1 MKRHILKLFLLIS
14 AGLSLQS
21 CFNLDEEVFDRVD
34 KSIYYSDESSVK
46 GAVAAIYNKAAMSYV
61 EYFFYLQ
68 EFSADQIAW
77 RSWNGGL
84 WGYDEA
90 QKFVLSCQNWNAD
103 SKIIQQTWETAWS
116 AIGLC
121 NNVVYDLGQISPG
134 AVGMSQEKINSYIAE
149 VRTLRAWAYY
159 NIFEIWGGALPL
171 NVSVSSEV
179 PPSAD
184 PDFDKSCK
192 KIYDFIMTELD
203 ASVDDLPKNEVN
215 RMNQAANRIIKAR
228 LLLNSNIFI
237 GEEHYTE
244 CADLC
249 QSIINGDFVNY
260 EIVSD
265 YRKIYDINNNTCPE
279 VIMAFAYE
287 DGKMEGAWMR
297 NMPFLPYSL

>member
-61 EYFFYLQ
+61 EYFYYLQ

-121 NNVVYDLGQISPG
+121 NNVVYDLGQISPA

-149 VRTLRAWAYY
+149 VRTLRA
-159 NIFEIWGGALPL
+159 
-171 NVSVSSEV
+171 
-179 PPSAD
+179 
-184 PDFDKSCK
+184 
-192 KIYDFIMTELD
+192 
-203 ASVDDLPKNEVN
+203 
-215 RMNQAANRIIKAR
+215 
-228 LLLNSNIFI
+228 
-237 GEEHYTE
+237 
-244 CADLC
+244 
-249 QSIINGDFVNY
+249 
-260 EIVSD
+260 
-265 YRKIYDINNNTCPE
+265 
-279 VIMAFAYE
+279 
-287 DGKMEGAWMR
+287 
-297 NMPFLPYSL
+297 

>member
-1 MKRHILKLFLLIS
+1 
-14 AGLSLQS
+14 
-21 CFNLDEEVFDRVD
+21 
-34 KSIYYSDESSVK
+34 
-46 GAVAAIYNKAAMSYV
+46 
-61 EYFFYLQ
+61 
-68 EFSADQIAW
+68 
-77 RSWNGGL
+77 
-84 WGYDEA
+84 
-90 QKFVLSCQNWNAD
+90 
-103 SKIIQQTWETAWS
+103 
-116 AIGLC
+116 
-121 NNVVYDLGQISPG
+121 
-134 AVGMSQEKINSYIAE
+134 MSQEKINSYIAE

-249 QSIINGDFVNY
+249 QSIINGDFGNY

-265 YRKIYDINNNTCPE
+265 YRKIYDINKIGRAH
-279 VIMAFAYE
+279 V
-287 DGKMEGAWMR
+287 
-297 NMPFLPYSL
+297 